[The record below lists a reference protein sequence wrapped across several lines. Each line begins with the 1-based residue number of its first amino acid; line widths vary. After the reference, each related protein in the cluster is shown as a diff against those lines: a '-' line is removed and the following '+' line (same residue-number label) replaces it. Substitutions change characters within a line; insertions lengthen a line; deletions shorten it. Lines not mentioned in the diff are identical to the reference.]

1 LSLKQW
7 QIKIVMAL
15 AGVIISLVLVELGLR
30 ILHIEYPVFYDYDPQ
45 IGYKLRPGTKG
56 YYLSEGKG
64 YVSINS
70 DGLRDR
76 EHATAHPANTL
87 RIAVLGDSY
96 AEAMQVN
103 QDEAFW
109 SVMEKD
115 LEKSDHLKG
124 RQVEVIDFGQSGF
137 GTTQELLT
145 LENKVWKYSPDV
157 VLLAFTSAND
167 VADNS
172 RALKKIDYLP
182 YHVYVGDKLVLEDA
196 KTRENWAARQH
207 SLWHLCR
214 LDELINIRIFQL
226 VNHAKDVF
234 QNWWARQDAEN
245 KAEAG
250 VEGNKA
256 HGAVKGQE
264 AGISDSVYREPTS
277 PTWQDAWRV
286 TEGVLLQ
293 MRDEVEAKGA
303 KFFVVTVTIG
313 DQVEPDVPHRQ
324 RYAKWLGVKDLYY
337 TEHRLEKFCREHHIP
352 ILVLGPVFEQYAAQ
366 HQVFLHGFG
375 QSLGTGH
382 WNQAGHRL
390 AGQTIARW
398 LGPQLQ

>member
-1 LSLKQW
+1 MSLKQW
-7 QIKIVMAL
+7 HIKILMAL

-64 YVSINS
+64 YVSINR

-76 EHATAHPANTL
+76 EHAIAHPANTL

-196 KTRENWAARQH
+196 KTRENWVARQH
-207 SLWHLCR
+207 SLWHLLPPR
-214 LDELINIRIFQL
+214 
-226 VNHAKDVF
+226 
-234 QNWWARQDAEN
+234 
-245 KAEAG
+245 
-250 VEGNKA
+250 
-256 HGAVKGQE
+256 
-264 AGISDSVYREPTS
+264 
-277 PTWQDAWRV
+277 
-286 TEGVLLQ
+286 
-293 MRDEVEAKGA
+293 
-303 KFFVVTVTIG
+303 
-313 DQVEPDVPHRQ
+313 
-324 RYAKWLGVKDLYY
+324 
-337 TEHRLEKFCREHHIP
+337 
-352 ILVLGPVFEQYAAQ
+352 
-366 HQVFLHGFG
+366 
-375 QSLGTGH
+375 
-382 WNQAGHRL
+382 
-390 AGQTIARW
+390 
-398 LGPQLQ
+398 